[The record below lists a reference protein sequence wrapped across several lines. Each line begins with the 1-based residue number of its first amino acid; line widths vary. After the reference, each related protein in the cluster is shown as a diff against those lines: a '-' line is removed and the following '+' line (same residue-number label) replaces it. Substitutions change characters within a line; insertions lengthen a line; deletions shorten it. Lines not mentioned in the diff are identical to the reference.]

1 MEGGNNMRIEAYTQV
16 QQMYSTKK
24 TTNVKAKGSVGLSS
38 DQLQL
43 SSIGKDIRS
52 AKQGVASASDIREDL
67 VAPIKARVQ
76 AGTYDVSVA
85 SFADKLMQKY
95 EEMR

>member
-1 MEGGNNMRIEAYTQV
+1 MRIEAYTQV

-24 TTNVKAKGSVGLSS
+24 TANVKAKDSAGSSA
-38 DQLQL
+38 DQLQI
-43 SSIGKDIRS
+43 SSIGKDIQS
-52 AKQGVASASDIREDL
+52 VKQAVASASDIREDL

-76 AGTYDVSVA
+76 AGTYDVSTE